1 MTRRVVVTGVGM
13 TTPLGVTT
21 EESWKGL
28 VAGKSGISTVE
39 EWVTQE
45 WGGGGKLSCTIGGQ
59 VKGWDPEP
67 WLEQKKDAK
76 RMERFIQFC
85 QAASLQAWRQ
95 AGLPDK
101 LDDATAN
108 RAGSIV
114 GVGLGGLSGILDAY
128 DTLREKGPRRVS
140 ALFIPAIVANLAPG
154 NLAIRFNLRGANWAP
169 ASACASGNHGIGEG
183 YLHVLHGR
191 ADLMLCG
198 GAEAALHPLSAAG
211 FASMHALCTNRND
224 SPEKASRPF
233 EKNRSG
239 FVMGEGAGMVVL
251 EELEAAKRRGAH
263 ILAEVVGYGSSG
275 DANHI
280 TAPAPEGEGLQRA
293 MREALETARLNPTDV
308 GYINAHGTSTPFNDK
323 AETDAIKAVFG
334 AHAKYANGA
343 GLMVSSTKSM
353 TGHLLGGAGGV
364 ESVISILALAHGV
377 LPPTINYEEPDPEC
391 DLDYIPNTSRELR
404 VEAAIS
410 NSSGFGGTN
419 AVLAFR
425 RFHG

>member
-1 MTRRVVVTGVGM
+1 M
-13 TTPLGVTT
+13 TTSLGVTT

-39 EWVTQE
+39 EWATQE
-45 WGGGGKLSCTIGGQ
+45 WGGGNKLACTIGGQ
-59 VKGWDPEP
+59 IKNWDPEP

-76 RMERFIQFC
+76 RMERFIQLC
-85 QAASLQAWRQ
+85 MAASVQAWKQ
-95 AGLPDK
+95 AGLPPT
-101 LDDATAN
+101 LDGEMAN
-108 RAGSIV
+108 RAGTIV

-128 DTLREKGPRRVS
+128 DSLREKGPRRVS
-140 ALFIPAIVANLAPG
+140 ALFIPAIVSNLAPG
-154 NLAIRFNLRGANWAP
+154 NLAIRYNLRGANWAP
-169 ASACASGNHGIGEG
+169 ASACASGTHGIGEAFMQIQ
-183 YLHVLHGR
+183 YGR

-198 GAEAALHPLSAAG
+198 GAEAAMHPLSVAG
-211 FASMHALCTNRND
+211 FASMHALCTNMND
-224 SPEKASRPF
+224 HPEKASRPF

-239 FVMGEGAGMVVL
+239 FIMGEGAGMLVL
-251 EELEAAKRRGAH
+251 EELEHAKKRGAH

-293 MREALETARLNPTDV
+293 MKEALQQAGLNPSDV

-334 AHAKYANGA
+334 EHAKKV
-343 GLMVSSTKSM
+343 MISSTKSM
-353 TGHLLGGAGGV
+353 TGHLLGAAGGV
-364 ESVISILALAHGV
+364 ESVISVLALAHGV

-391 DLDYIPNTSRELR
+391 DLDYIPNTSREVR

-425 RFHG
+425 RFR

>member
-45 WGGGGKLSCTIGGQ
+45 WGGGNKLSCTIGGQ
-59 VKGWDPEP
+59 VKNWDPEP

-85 QAASLQAWRQ
+85 MAASVQAWKM
-95 AGLPDK
+95 AGLPEK
-101 LDDATAN
+101 LDDAAAN

-128 DTLREKGPRRVS
+128 DSLREKGPRRVS
-140 ALFIPAIVANLAPG
+140 ALFIPAIVSNLAPG

-169 ASACASGNHGIGEG
+169 ASACASGNHGIGEA
-183 YLHVLHGR
+183 YMHILHGR

-198 GAEAALHPLSAAG
+198 GAEAAMHPLSVAG
-211 FASMHALCTNRND
+211 FASMHALCTNMND

-239 FVMGEGAGMVVL
+239 FVMGEGAGMIVL
-251 EELEAAKRRGAH
+251 EELESARKRGAH
-263 ILAEVVGYGSSG
+263 ILAEIVGYGSSG

-293 MREALETARLNPTDV
+293 IVEALKSGGLNASDV
-308 GYINAHGTSTPFNDK
+308 GYVNAHGTSTPFNDK

-334 AHAKYANGA
+334 DHAKK
-343 GLMVSSTKSM
+343 LMVSSTKSM

-391 DLDYIPNTSRELR
+391 DLDYIPNTSREVR

-419 AVLAFR
+419 AVLAFK
-425 RFHG
+425 RFRS